1 MHRLR
6 QLWLKPRNFDWNPTK
21 TAATAFLKLRA
32 TWGHHSHPGGTIF
45 RLFRADF
52 HLSLVAAALGLTAA
66 LTLGRDY
73 SNATPA
79 KGTPTPR
86 VQRPRRQTTQ
96 HCKTLVRAFPRKP
109 GPVWKP
115 KPLPRLHREVI
126 VIILKPRVTVALK
139 DVYQHGELGAA
150 FAAYLG
156 TQAAASL
163 SLLPTWEQNLIVAGT
178 RDPHVADKLLR
189 DFQLDS
195 SKGQLLMHGHLK
207 LTGEVCR
214 GVITVATH
222 ETKLA
227 DIRKLGN
234 SNVAALTFVGK
245 VVPRFVHYN
254 SEVTLVR
261 AYKRTI
267 PACGRCGTV
276 GHRADTCDG
285 HMPGQRQ
292 MWPVWPYG
300 ADRRRICGQAHATN
314 SRDCTGKFRQLKL
327 PGHKAKRHKP
337 GTTPRPKKPPS
348 HPTPEANGGAPRGAH
363 GADPKTL
370 SPPPLSVTSA
380 HGKKTAPPPPPP
392 SGKDTCHF
400 PALKTDGAAGARA
413 STPQHGKQLDA
424 EYKKQIDVL
433 RAQNELL
440 LNKIHNLESKLAP
453 AAPSPQNSK
462 AMESDAE
469 LSPALVAT
477 ISAMEERLTSKLA
490 SMIETAMDQI
500 LIKVMT
506 AVPAMIS
513 KHIMDNPRLLRRLGP
528 VKDVSRPSKF
538 NCLINES
545 ENEDN
550 CPTHSVI
557 TPLVAQRAG
566 LKPAQIKPKSAMA
579 VMRSLHPSKGSKL
592 HDVNFVKCKG
602 SAIYRQGMYERF

>member
-1 MHRLR
+1 MASQELQRGPASDTMAWSEIPATSVPDSPDSTPIDNEGLFKLVER
-6 QLWLKPRNFDWNPTK
+6 RSRKRNANSKSP
-21 TAATAFLKLRA
+21 AATSAD
-32 TWGHHSHPGGTIF
+32 HSTLQNASA
-45 RLFRADF
+45 RV
-52 HLSLVAAALGLTAA
+52 SALHNGL
-66 LTLGRDY
+66 
-73 SNATPA
+73 
-79 KGTPTPR
+79 
-86 VQRPRRQTTQ
+86 
-96 HCKTLVRAFPRKP
+96 PRKP
-109 GPVWKP
+109 GSVWKP
-115 KPLPRLHREVI
+115 KPLPRLHRADI

-214 GVITVATH
+214 GVITVANH

-276 GHRADTCDG
+276 GHRADTCPYPDNDKCGLCGHTVPTADG
-285 HMPGQRQ
+285 VKAPHECTPSCA
-292 MWPVWPYG
+292 V
-300 ADRRRICGQAHATN
+300 CGQAHATN

-327 PGHKAKRHKP
+327 PGHKAKRHKRR
-337 GTTPRPKKPPS
+337 TTRSQWRSAAWCSRRRPQN
-348 HPTPEANGGAPRGAH
+348 T
-363 GADPKTL
+363 
-370 SPPPLSVTSA
+370 VTSSPVGDVSA
-380 HGKKTAPPPPPP
+380 RKKTAPPPPPP
-392 SGKDTCHF
+392 SGKDTSHF

-413 STPQHGKQLDA
+413 SSPQHGKQVSSWARVVSFSPRPSSSPPTVSQLDA

-440 LNKIHNLESKLAP
+440 LNKIQNLESKLAP
-453 AAPSPQNSK
+453 AAPSPQNSD

-477 ISAMEERLTSKLA
+477 ISAMEHLTSKLG

-550 CPTHSVI
+550 CPAHSVI

-566 LKPAQIKPKSAMA
+566 SGAAI
-579 VMRSLHPSKGSKL
+579 PSSSPLQNSNHG
-592 HDVNFVKCKG
+592 
-602 SAIYRQGMYERF
+602 ETP

>member
-1 MHRLR
+1 MASQELQCGPASDTMAWSEIPATSVPDSPDSTPIENEGLFKLVERR
-6 QLWLKPRNFDWNPTK
+6 SRKRNAKSKSP
-21 TAATAFLKLRA
+21 AATSAD
-32 TWGHHSHPGGTIF
+32 HSTLQNASA
-45 RLFRADF
+45 RV
-52 HLSLVAAALGLTAA
+52 SALHDGL
-66 LTLGRDY
+66 
-73 SNATPA
+73 
-79 KGTPTPR
+79 
-86 VQRPRRQTTQ
+86 
-96 HCKTLVRAFPRKP
+96 PRKP

-115 KPLPRLHREVI
+115 KPLPRLHREDI

-178 RDPHVADKLLR
+178 RNPHVADKLLR

-195 SKGQLLMHGHLK
+195 SKDQLLMHGHLK

-214 GVITVATH
+214 GVITVANH
-222 ETKLA
+222 ETSESLQNKIQWRARELA

-254 SEVTLVR
+254 SEVTLVH

-276 GHRADTCDG
+276 GHRADTCPCPDNEKCGLCG
-285 HMPGQRQ
+285 HMVPTADGVKA
-292 MWPVWPYG
+292 PHECTPSG
-300 ADRRRICGQAHATN
+300 AVGGQAHATN
-314 SRDCTGKFRQLKL
+314 SPDCTGKFRQLKL
-327 PGHKAKRHKP
+327 PGHKAKRHKRR
-337 GTTPRPKKPPS
+337 TTRRPKKPPS
-348 HPTPEANGGAPRGAH
+348 HPTPEANGGAQRGAH
-363 GADPKTL
+363 GADPKTR

-392 SGKDTCHF
+392 SGKDTSHF

-413 STPQHGKQLDA
+413 STPQHGKQ
-424 EYKKQIDVL
+424 
-433 RAQNELL
+433 
-440 LNKIHNLESKLAP
+440 
-453 AAPSPQNSK
+453 NSD

-477 ISAMEERLTSKLA
+477 ISAMEERLTSKLG

-550 CPTHSVI
+550 CPAHSVI
-557 TPLVAQRAG
+557 TALVAERAG
-566 LKPAQIKPKSAMA
+566 SGAAT
-579 VMRSLHPSKGSKL
+579 PSSSPLQNSNHG
-592 HDVNFVKCKG
+592 
-602 SAIYRQGMYERF
+602 ETP

>member
-1 MHRLR
+1 MASQELQRGPASDTMAWSEIPATSVPDSLDSTPIENEGLFKLVER
-6 QLWLKPRNFDWNPTK
+6 RSRKRNANSKSP
-21 TAATAFLKLRA
+21 AATSAD
-32 TWGHHSHPGGTIF
+32 HSTLQNASA
-45 RLFRADF
+45 RV
-52 HLSLVAAALGLTAA
+52 SALHDGL
-66 LTLGRDY
+66 
-73 SNATPA
+73 
-79 KGTPTPR
+79 
-86 VQRPRRQTTQ
+86 
-96 HCKTLVRAFPRKP
+96 PRKP

-115 KPLPRLHREVI
+115 KPLPRLHREDI
-126 VIILKPRVTVALK
+126 VIILKPRVTIALK

-214 GVITVATH
+214 GVITVANH
-222 ETKLA
+222 ETSESLQNKIQWRAGELA

-267 PACGRCGTV
+267 AACGRCGTV
-276 GHRADTCDG
+276 GHRADTCPCPDNDKCGLCGHTVPTADG
-285 HMPGQRQ
+285 SVGKPMQPT
-292 MWPVWPYG
+292 P
-300 ADRRRICGQAHATN
+300 ATAREN
-314 SRDCTGKFRQLKL
+314 SANSSCPAT
-327 PGHKAKRHKP
+327 KAKRHKP
-337 GTTPRPKKPPS
+337 RTTRRPKKPPS

-380 HGKKTAPPPPPP
+380 HGKKTAPPPP

-413 STPQHGKQLDA
+413 STPQCGKQVSSWARVVSSSPRPSSSPPTVSQLDA
-424 EYKKQIDVL
+424 EYKKQMDVL

-440 LNKIHNLESKLAP
+440 LNKIQNLELKLAP
-453 AAPSPQNSK
+453 AVPSPQNSD

-477 ISAMEERLTSKLA
+477 ISAMEERLTSELG
-490 SMIETAMDQI
+490 SMIETATDQI

-550 CPTHSVI
+550 CPAHSVI

-566 LKPAQIKPKSAMA
+566 SGAAT
-579 VMRSLHPSKGSKL
+579 PSSSPLQNSNHG
-592 HDVNFVKCKG
+592 
-602 SAIYRQGMYERF
+602 ETP

>member
-1 MHRLR
+1 MASQELQRGPASDTVAWSEIPATSVTDSPDSTPIKNEGLFKLVER
-6 QLWLKPRNFDWNPTK
+6 RSRKRNANSKSP
-21 TAATAFLKLRA
+21 AATSAD
-32 TWGHHSHPGGTIF
+32 HSTLQNASA
-45 RLFRADF
+45 RV
-52 HLSLVAAALGLTAA
+52 SALHDGL
-66 LTLGRDY
+66 
-73 SNATPA
+73 
-79 KGTPTPR
+79 
-86 VQRPRRQTTQ
+86 
-96 HCKTLVRAFPRKP
+96 PRKP

-115 KPLPRLHREVI
+115 KPLPRLHREDI

-214 GVITVATH
+214 GVITVANH
-222 ETKLA
+222 ETSESLQNKIQWRAGELA

-254 SEVTLVR
+254 SEVTLVH

-267 PACGRCGTV
+267 PTYGRCGTV
-276 GHRADTCDG
+276 GHRADTCPCPDNDKCDLCGHTVPTADG
-285 HMPGQRQ
+285 VKAPHECTPSCA
-292 MWPVWPYG
+292 V
-300 ADRRRICGQAHATN
+300 CGQAHATN
-314 SRDCTGKFRQLKL
+314 SRECTAEFRQLKL
-327 PGHKAKRHKP
+327 PGHKAKRHKRR
-337 GTTPRPKKPPS
+337 TTRRPKKPPS

-363 GADPKTL
+363 GADPKTR

-392 SGKDTCHF
+392 SGKDTSHF

-413 STPQHGKQLDA
+413 STPQHGKQVSSWARVVSSSPRPSSSPPTVSQLDA

-433 RAQNELL
+433 LAQNELL
-440 LNKIHNLESKLAP
+440 LNKIQNLESKLAP
-453 AAPSPQNSK
+453 AALSPQNSD

-477 ISAMEERLTSKLA
+477 ISAMEERHTSKLG
-490 SMIETAMDQI
+490 SMIETSMDQI

-550 CPTHSVI
+550 CPAHSVI

-566 LKPAQIKPKSAMA
+566 SGAAI
-579 VMRSLHPSKGSKL
+579 PSSSPLQNSNHG
-592 HDVNFVKCKG
+592 
-602 SAIYRQGMYERF
+602 ETP

>member
-1 MHRLR
+1 MSIMRR
-6 QLWLKPRNFDWNPTK
+6 MTK
-21 TAATAFLKLRA
+21 VL
-32 TWGHHSHPGGTIF
+32 P
-45 RLFRADF
+45 
-52 HLSLVAAALGLTAA
+52 LSVGLV
-66 LTLGRDY
+66 
-73 SNATPA
+73 
-79 KGTPTPR
+79 
-86 VQRPRRQTTQ
+86 
-96 HCKTLVRAFPRKP
+96 RKP
-109 GPVWKP
+109 GPVWN
-115 KPLPRLHREVI
+115 REDI

-178 RDPHVADKLLR
+178 RDPHVADMLLR

-214 GVITVATH
+214 GVITVANH
-222 ETKLA
+222 ETSESLQNKIQWRAGELA

-276 GHRADTCDG
+276 GHRADTCPCPDNDKCGLCGHTVPTADG
-285 HMPGQRQ
+285 VKAPHECTPSCA
-292 MWPVWPYG
+292 V
-300 ADRRRICGQAHATN
+300 CGQAHATN

-327 PGHKAKRHKP
+327 PGDKAKRHKRR
-337 GTTPRPKKPPS
+337 TTRRPKKPPS

-363 GADPKTL
+363 GADPKTR

-380 HGKKTAPPPPPP
+380 HGKKTAPSPPPP
-392 SGKDTCHF
+392 SGKDTSHF

-413 STPQHGKQLDA
+413 STPQHGKQVSSWARVVSSSPRPSSSPPTVSQLDA
-424 EYKKQIDVL
+424 QYKKQIDVL

-440 LNKIHNLESKLAP
+440 LNKIQNLESKLAP
-453 AAPSPQNSK
+453 AAPSPQNSD

-477 ISAMEERLTSKLA
+477 ISAMEERLTSKLG

-513 KHIMDNPRLLRRLGP
+513 KHIMDNPQKDQNRVIKDHIDGALQDEAVES
-528 VKDVSRPSKF
+528 VKDSEGCRVVA
-538 NCLINES
+538 IAVEADAMNEGT
-545 ENEDN
+545 
-550 CPTHSVI
+550 PTDDA
-557 TPLVAQRAG
+557 TRNAGVAV
-566 LKPAQIKPKSAMA
+566 QIKWRLDIAASTGDGTIIKEFAEPPAKAPSGRNAILGTKSHAKPEK
-579 VMRSLHPSKGSKL
+579 RPIDSPPPQYSEQGPSDGPGG
-592 HDVNFVKCKG
+592 V
-602 SAIYRQGMYERF
+602 